1 MVQYVVSSIQGLM
14 QTARELYGVDPI
26 IFIVI
31 YLACAPFWYFS
42 LFRTLRAVATKRTS
56 ELTLWGTVFL
66 ATSVAPFVY
75 VMIFGR
81 NLPWWVYAIIAIL
94 IGEALWTLAN
104 KLRKPSEE
112 GPAG

>member
-1 MVQYVVSSIQGLM
+1 MLQNLISSLQDLM
-14 QTARELYGVDPI
+14 RTAREVYGVDPI
-26 IFIVI
+26 VFVVI

-42 LFRTLRAVATKRTS
+42 LFRILRAVATKRTS
-56 ELTLWGTVFL
+56 ELMLWGTVFL
-66 ATSVAPFVY
+66 GTSVAPFVY

-94 IGEALWTLAN
+94 VGEALWTLAK
-104 KLRKPSEE
+104 KLRKPADE